1 MENMKGFCRAL
12 GKIKAIHFD
21 LDGSLVNSR
30 KAWFLSE
37 VELLRG
43 YGVDMPVS
51 KIRDITHDDL
61 VGRGQ
66 KYAAK
71 FYKNKF
77 DLQAS
82 PEKIRAKRIKLVKK
96 HYGKAPLID
105 GAEKFLRAVNESS
118 LKITLATS
126 APLELVEVFLE
137 KHGFRDCFSSVTSDD
152 HVEKSKP
159 SPDIFVT
166 ASRNVGVNPEESL
179 VVEDSKNGLLAAKRA
194 GAQCLLIPNEGF
206 SKDETGILERADFI
220 AKSLASIDIHKV
232 RKCLGKSG

>member
-1 MENMKGFCRAL
+1 MENMKGFCRTL
-12 GKIKAIHFD
+12 GEIKAIHFD
-21 LDGSLVNSR
+21 LDGSLVDSR

-51 KIRDITHDDL
+51 QIREITHDDL

-82 PEKIRAKRIKLVKK
+82 PEEIREKRIKLVKK

-105 GAEKFLRAVNESS
+105 GAENFLRAVSESS

-137 KHGFRDCFSSVTSDD
+137 KHGFEDCFFSVISDD
-152 HVEKSKP
+152 HVTESKP
-159 SPDIFVT
+159 SPDIFVA
-166 ASRNVGVNPEESL
+166 ASETVGVKPEESL

-194 GAQCLLIPNEGF
+194 GAMCLLIPNEGL
-206 SKDETGILERADFI
+206 SKDCSGILNRADFI
-220 AKSLASIDIHKV
+220 AESLASIDIQNV
-232 RKCLGKSG
+232 RRCLGRTE

>member
-1 MENMKGFCRAL
+1 MENMKGFCRTL
-12 GKIKAIHFD
+12 GEIRAIHFD
-21 LDGSLVNSR
+21 LDGSLVDSR

-51 KIRDITHDDL
+51 KIREITHDDL

-77 DLQAS
+77 DLRAS
-82 PEKIRAKRIKLVKK
+82 PEEIREKRIKLVKQ

-105 GAEKFLRAVNESS
+105 GAENFLKAVSESS

-137 KHGFRDCFSSVTSDD
+137 RHGFEDCFSSVISDD
-152 HVEKSKP
+152 HVAESKP
-159 SPDIFVT
+159 SPDIFVS
-166 ASRNVGVNPEESL
+166 ASRNVGVKPEESL

-194 GAQCLLIPNEGF
+194 GALCLLIPNEEF
-206 SKDETGILERADFI
+206 SKDSTGILNRADFI
-220 AKSLASIDIHKV
+220 AESLASIDIQNV
-232 RKCLGKSG
+232 RRCLGRTG

>member
-1 MENMKGFCRAL
+1 L

-82 PEKIRAKRIKLVKK
+82 PEKIREKRIKLVKK

-194 GAQCLLIPNEGF
+194 GALCLLIPNEGF

>member
-12 GKIKAIHFD
+12 GEIKAIHFD

-37 VELLRG
+37 IELLRG
-43 YGVDMPVS
+43 YGVDLPVS

-82 PEKIRAKRIKLVKK
+82 PEEIREKRIKLVKK
-96 HYGKAPLID
+96 HYGKASLID
-105 GAEKFLRAVNESS
+105 GAEKFLRAVSESS

-137 KHGFRDCFSSVTSDD
+137 KHGFRDCFSSVISDD
-152 HVEKSKP
+152 HVAKSKP

-166 ASRNVGVNPEESL
+166 ASRNVGVNPGESL

-194 GAQCLLIPNEGF
+194 GALCLLIPNEGF
-206 SKDETGILERADFI
+206 SKDETGILKQADFI
-220 AKSLASIDIHKV
+220 AENLASIDINKV
-232 RKCLGKSG
+232 RRCLGKTG